1 MRRPSP
7 KPEVP
12 PDTARHEL
20 TCLPVPRRRPD
31 RLRATRAAEHAGAT
45 EPFRDPSLYDWEY
58 RRRRADVSFYRMLAD
73 ERGGPILDLGCGS
86 GRLAIPLLR
95 DGHPVVGVDLSE
107 AMLARARAQRQRLPG
122 PLKQRGLFVRGD
134 LRRLPVRGAFPFI
147 GMAFHTIQHLIEDDE
162 LLSVLRAV
170 RERLTPD
177 GWFAFDVFFPSAAW
191 LARPPGRRFD
201 RTIFRHP
208 GSGRRTEYS
217 VSHRLDARRR
227 ALHMFIHY
235 RPLSAAGVVAPRG
248 RVIRL
253 VHRQLPPTDVARL
266 LRRAG
271 LRTIARWSGFHGEP
285 FVRPEDSE
293 QHVYLT
299 RRA

>member
-1 MRRPSP
+1 MPRRSP
-7 KPEVP
+7 KGSR
-12 PDTARHEL
+12 AA
-20 TCLPVPRRRPD
+20 
-31 RLRATRAAEHAGAT
+31 ATRAAEHAGAT
-45 EPFRDPSLYDWEY
+45 EPFRDPALYDWEY

-95 DGHPVVGVDLSE
+95 DGHPVLGVDLSE
-107 AMLARARAQRQRLPG
+107 AMLARAHAQRQRLPA
-122 PLKQRGLFVRGD
+122 PLKHRGLFVRGD
-134 LRRLPVRGAFPFI
+134 LRRLPVRGAFPFVV
-147 GMAFHTIQHLIEDDE
+147 MAFHTIQHFIDDDE
-162 LLSVLRAV
+162 LLGVLRAA
-170 RERLTPD
+170 RDLLTPD
-177 GWFAFDVFFPSAAW
+177 GWFAFDVFFPAPAW

-208 GSGRRTEYS
+208 QSGKRTEYS
-217 VSHRLDARRR
+217 VSHRLDAQRR

-235 RPLSAAGVVAPRG
+235 RPLSASGGVAPRG
-248 RVIRL
+248 KVIRL
-253 VHRQLPPTDVARL
+253 VHRQLPPDDVARL
-266 LRRAG
+266 LRSAG

-285 FVRPEDSE
+285 FKHPDDSE